1 MELANLMAID
11 RTTMVQ
17 LVDDLEAAGLV
28 SRIRSARDRRAFEIH
43 LTAAGRRKQ
52 RVAGTAM
59 AKAADVL
66 LAPLSRLSA
75 TTFARFL
82 PRWRSAGRLHRLSR
96 TRPRQANSPEPV
108 FPRRERPGTARLTGK

>member
-1 MELANLMAID
+1 
-11 RTTMVQ
+11 VQ

-66 LAPLSRLSA
+66 LAPLSPAERDHLRALLAQVAERWQAASAEPHSASPSQFTRTGLSA
-75 TTFARFL
+75 T
-82 PRWRSAGRLHRLSR
+82 
-96 TRPRQANSPEPV
+96 
-108 FPRRERPGTARLTGK
+108 